1 MKNNYFY
8 WCKKYE
14 TKTIN
19 LPLLFFHVPKCAGT
33 TLSVILSWLINPQS
47 RVPGPLFFNNDK
59 GGETAYEKFNKI
71 DNYQTYNKI
80 KFLYG
85 HFPFEILE
93 YLQKPFF
100 KITVLRDPIDRCFS
114 HYNWILNRKYSSAD
128 IDLQTLFKTNK
139 ITKNTI
145 TNQFSGI
152 GVSKQN
158 TDIALNLAYKNLT
171 TKIDKIYKSE
181 NLLQAL
187 KDLISMFDLPDV
199 LFQNHQESLY
209 ENKINKDKCTA
220 IIRENNALDIELFS
234 ELNKNKFFED
244 KKNKI
249 IKKTDSDFLFSSP
262 LIKVQ
267 DKNNILLKKEMLQEI
282 KSHLNSNN
290 FNIKEI

>member
-1 MKNNYFY
+1 M
-8 WCKKYE
+8 
-14 TKTIN
+14 
-19 LPLLFFHVPKCAGT
+19 
-33 TLSVILSWLINPQS
+33 
-47 RVPGPLFFNNDK
+47 
-59 GGETAYEKFNKI
+59 
-71 DNYQTYNKI
+71 
-80 KFLYG
+80 
-85 HFPFEILE
+85 
-93 YLQKPFF
+93 
-100 KITVLRDPIDRCFS
+100 
-114 HYNWILNRKYSSAD
+114 
-128 IDLQTLFKTNK
+128 FKTNK